1 MLPRG
6 CTLYEQEA
14 TLRYVN
20 RIRKSCG
27 TNSLDNLPKG
37 CQRSSS
43 DCVIARA
50 LHELDDKVLV
60 FQDGIYSDN
69 LIFAKIV
76 AENFG
81 YTQDS
86 IGLDVEDG
94 VKRFVVPMPKILSS
108 FVENFDDGAYPELV
122 VS

>member
-1 MLPRG
+1 M
-6 CTLYEQEA
+6 YEQEA

-27 TNSLDNLPKG
+27 TNTLDNLPKG
-37 CQRSSS
+37 SQRSSS

-50 LHELDDKVLV
+50 LHELDDNILV
-60 FQDGIYSDN
+60 FQDGIYSED

-76 AENFG
+76 AANFG
-81 YTQDS
+81 YTQDAV
-86 IGLDVEDG
+86 GLDTSDG
-94 VKRFVVPMPKILSS
+94 VKRFVVPMPKILAS

-122 VS
+122 FAE